1 MKATDRARGIGT
13 GGGIAAATPLLGL
26 LGLLATLSSTGC
38 GHSIQAVYEADV
50 RFEHCMA
57 MDARPA
63 VKARIRKQCWKEWL
77 AFYTY
82 GQTRDRVLHAQLR
95 VQQLDGS
102 TRLPPNG
109 SGPATSSVDPLEG
122 PGPTTALSPPPMY
135 DTAPSTFTPVEGG
148 GPETDR
154 CLGECQAGRDACTT
168 ECVSPACRKSCSVR
182 YRSCM
187 KRCG

>member
-1 MKATDRARGIGT
+1 MKATQRARGIGLI
-13 GGGIAAATPLLGL
+13 GGSVVVGL
-26 LGLLATLSSTGC
+26 SLASSGC

-57 MDARPA
+57 MDARPS
-63 VKARIRKQCWKEWL
+63 VKPRIRKQCWKEWL

-102 TRLPPNG
+102 TWIPSSARMG
-109 SGPATSSVDPLEG
+109 SEPLEA

-135 DTAPSTFTPVEGG
+135 DSSPSTFTPVETT
-148 GPETDR
+148 GPDTER
-154 CLGECQAGRDACTT
+154 CLGECQAVREACST
-168 ECVSPACRKSCSVR
+168 ECMSPGCRKSCSVG

-187 KRCG
+187 RRCS